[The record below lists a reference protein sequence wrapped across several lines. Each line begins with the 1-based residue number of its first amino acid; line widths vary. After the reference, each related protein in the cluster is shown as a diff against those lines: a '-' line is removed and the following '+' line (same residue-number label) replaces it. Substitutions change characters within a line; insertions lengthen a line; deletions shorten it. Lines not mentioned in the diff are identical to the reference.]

1 MDLLPL
7 GLGLAGGALLAKGAA
22 ALREHRAQPA
32 SLADL
37 LGWGFLVDEGVVLQK
52 DGALLA
58 AWRYRG
64 PDLGAAT
71 GAELDALAEHVNA
84 ALLPMAG
91 AWVWHVDAVRRPA
104 QPYAAGAFPDPV
116 TALLDEERREAYARD
131 AGRQYETEH
140 VVAVTYAPP
149 PDLATRAAGWFVQD
163 GDGAGAARTD
173 GGALLGGFAAALAQL
188 EDRLAGRL
196 HLERLG
202 SDALCTHLHECLT
215 GLAHPVA
222 APAHGAYLNAVLS
235 DQDLVGGFAPKVG
248 AHHVRVV
255 ALQGYPAAAAPGLL
269 DVLNRLPFAYRWSS
283 RIIPLGRADA
293 AKLIRRQALQWFRK
307 RKGAAQLLTETAG
320 RARAQA
326 PGPDADLWQDQ
337 DARAMTRDAQT
348 AAAANEAGAVRFCLH
363 TQVVVVSDPDAA
375 RADTIARE
383 VLRAVTDVGITG
395 RVESVN
401 ALDAFLGSLPG
412 HGHANLRRALI
423 PSRAVVCTLPLTS
436 VWPGLAENPSPY
448 FPAHSPPLLWARTDG
463 STPFR
468 VNLHV
473 SDVGHTLVIG
483 ATGAGK
489 SVLLTT
495 LAAQWLRYPAAQ
507 VFYFD
512 VGGSAWP
519 LAQAAGAR
527 HYELAAGHPDALAF
541 QPLARVDDP
550 AERAWAVEWLE
561 LLVTQ
566 QGVAMTPPLR
576 ARLERAVELLAL
588 SAPAHRTLSD
598 LAVHL
603 QHADL
608 SAALRPYTVA
618 GPYGALLDADR
629 DDLADGAFQVFEL
642 RHLLEI
648 DDRVVVPVLAYL
660 LRRVEQRLDGRPTLL
675 VIDEAWQ
682 ALMHSAFG
690 ARINAWLLQLRKRN
704 AAVVLATQSA
714 AHVLALPG
722 RHTIL
727 DSCATKVFLPNPDA
741 RTPGAAALYREL
753 GLNAREVALLAEATP
768 KRDYYLRTPRGS
780 RRFDLGLGPVALAFL
795 AAPAGM
801 TPADVRRRIEA
812 LMAAHGPAWPAAWLR
827 ERGLDTWA
835 ERLATRFAGHLNA
848 RGADLSAMAA
858 AAAPAR
864 PPGRAAVRSSP
875 ADPEM
880 FAHA

>member
-1 MDLLPL
+1 MDLLPFTV
-7 GLGLAGGALLAKGAA
+7 GVGVGALALRGAT
-22 ALREHRAQPA
+22 ALREHRPHPA

-71 GAELDALAEHVNA
+71 AAELDALAEHVNA
-84 ALLPMAG
+84 ALLPMADG
-91 AWVWHVDAVRRPA
+91 WMWHVDALRRPA
-104 QPYAAGAFPDPV
+104 HPYAESAFPDPV

-131 AGRQYETEH
+131 VGRHYETEH
-140 VVAVTYAPP
+140 VLAVTYLPP
-149 PDLATRAAGWFVQD
+149 PELAARAAGWFVQEPATAD
-163 GDGAGAARTD
+163 GPRTD
-173 GGALLGGFAAALAQL
+173 WRAVLAGFSAALAQL
-188 EDRLAGRL
+188 EDRLSRRL
-196 HLERLG
+196 QLERLG

-215 GLAHPVA
+215 GLGHPVA
-222 APAHGAYLNAVLS
+222 APAHGAYLNATLS
-235 DQDLVGGFAPKVG
+235 SQDLTGGFAPTIG

-255 ALQGYPAAAAPGLL
+255 ALQGYPATATPGLL

-283 RIIPLGRADA
+283 RVIPLGRADA

-307 RKGAAQLLTETAG
+307 RKGAAQLLTESATRGGTAVP
-320 RARAQA
+320 

-337 DARAMTRDAQT
+337 DASAMTRDAQT
-348 AAAANEAGAVRFCLH
+348 AAAANEAGGVRFCLH
-363 TQVVVVSDPDAA
+363 TQVVVVSDPDPA

-383 VLRAVTDVGITG
+383 VLRAVADVGLTG

-448 FPAHSPPLLWARTDG
+448 FAPHSPPLLWACTDG

-495 LAAQWLRYPAAQ
+495 VAAQWLRYPGAQ

-527 HYELAAGHPDALAF
+527 HYELAAGRPDALAF
-541 QPLARVDDP
+541 QPLAGIDD
-550 AERAWAVEWLE
+550 AGERAWAVEWLE

-566 QGVAMTPPLR
+566 QGVAVTPPLR
-576 ARLERAVELLAL
+576 ARLERALELLAL
-588 SAPAHRTLSD
+588 NAPAHRTLSEV
-598 LAVHL
+598 AVHV

-608 SAALRPYTVA
+608 AAALRPYTVA

-629 DDLADGAFQVFEL
+629 DDLAAGSFQVFEL
-642 RHLLEI
+642 RHLLAI

-690 ARINAWLLQLRKRN
+690 ARINAWLLQLRKQN

-714 AHVLALPG
+714 GHVLALPG

-727 DSCATKVFLPNPDA
+727 DSCVTKVFLPNPDA
-741 RTPGAAALYREL
+741 RTPSTAALYREM
-753 GLNAREVALLAEATP
+753 GLNAREVGILADATP

-795 AAPAGM
+795 AAPTGL
-801 TPADVRRRIEA
+801 TPADVRRRVEA
-812 LMAAHGPAWPAAWLR
+812 LAAAHGPAWPVAWLR
-827 ERGLDTWA
+827 ERSLEAWADRLA
-835 ERLATRFAGHLNA
+835 ERR
-848 RGADLSAMAA
+848 RGEIGA
-858 AAAPAR
+858 AAAPAAR
-864 PPGRAAVRSSP
+864 SAGRATGARAGLPSLSDSEVL
-875 ADPEM
+875 
-880 FAHA
+880 AHA